1 MYFPWVD
8 PIMGFKKTSEVIAI
22 SFDLAESAANT
33 FTTSQVDL
41 TLSPLDQEVFVC
53 VAVDLDPTAPEAIAA
68 TRTSS
73 NANITKSLQTSY
85 LNLGNSN
92 TIAVSNRGLIT
103 SAADAPAAFEHTSL
117 DSPVAN
123 LDYVDIIAT
132 NNFFVGIVG
141 ANNTI
146 PMSVSGRLWG
156 YRARADAATYAAL
169 VQGEILSA

>member
-22 SFDLAESAANT
+22 SFELDESAANT
-33 FTTSQVDL
+33 FTTSTVDL

-53 VAVDLDPTAPEAIAA
+53 VAVDMDPTAPEVVTN

-73 NANITKSLQTSY
+73 NANITKSLQTALLSM
-85 LNLGNSN
+85 GNSN
-92 TIAVSNRGLIT
+92 TIALVSRTIAT
-103 SAADAPAAFEHTSL
+103 SASDAPVGFEHTSL
-117 DSPVAN
+117 DSPVAT
-123 LDYVDIIAT
+123 LDYIDIIAT
-132 NNFFVGIVG
+132 NNFHVGIVG
-141 ANNTI
+141 GNNTI

>member
-1 MYFPWVD
+1 MA
-8 PIMGFKKTSEVIAI
+8 FKKTSETIAI
-22 SFDLAESAANT
+22 SFDLQESGANT
-33 FTTSQVDL
+33 FTQSQVDL
-41 TLSPLDQEVFVC
+41 TLSHLDQEVFVC

-73 NANITKSLQTSY
+73 NACITKSSHVAFQ
-85 LNLGNSN
+85 NLGNSN
-92 TIAVSNRGLIT
+92 TIAVSSRGLIT
-103 SAADAPAAFEHTSL
+103 TAADAPAPFEHTSL

-132 NNFFVGIVG
+132 NNFFVGIIG

-146 PMSVSGRLWG
+146 PTSVSGRLWG

-169 VQGEILSA
+169 VQSEILSA